1 MTFVKKRYFR
11 IFAVDPTATPQDV
24 AAYVAECWK
33 FLRDRGILGP
43 DMKLTKEYEELC
55 YRAMDKWRSLNRDED
70 RALQE
75 MTDEEW
81 AALITRADRF

>member
-1 MTFVKKRYFR
+1 
-11 IFAVDPTATPQDV
+11 
-24 AAYVAECWK
+24 
-33 FLRDRGILGP
+33 
-43 DMKLTKEYEELC
+43 MKLTKEYEELC